1 MQKSTEKLE
10 NQINNLAELQQ
21 EIFKHKSAYVKRKL
35 NIIDQVMD
43 IEKLNEFN
51 WLNKNQSSL
60 SKPLLFWLSKK
71 VMVWIEK
78 RVK

>member
-10 NQINNLAELQQ
+10 NQINSFAELQQ

-35 NIIDQVMD
+35 NITDQVMD